1 MRCVFSPP
9 HLTAAVGA
17 AAAAAVAASVVGCCE
32 GAPRAVGIAGEAQL
46 RVLIKPVALEAGRVG
61 GGELAEGAGV
71 GHALVFAEHV
81 LPQLRGISRLVRT
94 GGALVTHLVV
104 ALQAKRL

>member
-17 AAAAAVAASVVGCCE
+17 AAAAVAARVVGCCE
-32 GAPRAVGIAGEAQL
+32 GPPRAVGIASEAQL
-46 RVLIKPVALEAGRVG
+46 RMLIEPVALEAGRVG

-71 GHALVFAEHV
+71 RYALVFAQHV
-81 LPQLRGISRLVRT
+81 LPQLRGIAGLVRT
-94 GGALVTHLVV
+94 GGALVAHLVV
-104 ALQAKRL
+104 ALQAKTKE